1 MMEPQAVYFDVGWTL
16 IYPRE
21 SMWEIFADVA
31 GQAGAEVTAEQGET
45 LVHGMMQSQR
55 QRSIADFEA
64 GTEYPDSDEQ
74 FLAQFGLLGRLIF
87 AAAGVPG
94 DHGELAT
101 RFMQR
106 FWTVDNWAV
115 FPDVIDGLARL
126 RARGIRTGVLSN
138 ASSDLMAMLEFSGVL
153 PYLDFTVISAIEGT
167 RKPDRRIYARALER
181 AAVPAERVV
190 HVGDMYVEDVLGPR
204 SAGWRAL
211 LMERGAQSMFPHH
224 PESETVESGS
234 IEVVRN
240 IGDVLAAIGIGDG
253 GRSGAG

>member
-1 MMEPQAVYFDVGWTL
+1 MIEPQAVCFDVGWTL

-21 SMWEIFADVA
+21 SMWDIFADVA
-31 GQAGAEVTAEQGET
+31 RRAGADVTAEQGES

-55 QRSIADFEA
+55 ERSIAEFEA

-181 AAVPAERVV
+181 VV

-224 PESETVESGS
+224 PESETVEFGS
-234 IEVVRN
+234 
-240 IGDVLAAIGIGDG
+240 
-253 GRSGAG
+253 